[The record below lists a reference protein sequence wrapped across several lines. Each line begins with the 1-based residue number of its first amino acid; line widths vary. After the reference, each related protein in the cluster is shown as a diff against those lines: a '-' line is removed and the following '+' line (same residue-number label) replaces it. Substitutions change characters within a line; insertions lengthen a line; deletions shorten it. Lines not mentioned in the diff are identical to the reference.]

1 MVKREVS
8 DESVDR
14 GSLVHQ
20 LCAEFGTQWNI
31 GKRPQIEKYLSS
43 NSDSVRSLLL
53 EELLRAERELKRKS
67 RQPCSVDDYLARFPN
82 DAAIVNRVIGNAME
96 DTLDSAAISEPDAT
110 IHHQQSKTA
119 VNEVTIDAATS
130 LGASQSAPDASPA
143 TRALKLF
150 GDYELID
157 EIARGGMGVVYK
169 ARQVKLNRIVAIKMI
184 LSGQHTGSE
193 EVERFQIEAEAA
205 ANLTHPGIV
214 PIFEIGEHSGQHY
227 FSMGFVEGRSLGDRE
242 YSNLTPP
249 LRRQDADA
257 LSEELK
263 RRVAAKPNDDRWQIL
278 QTQVRKILGAT
289 NTDL

>member
-184 LSGQHTGSE
+184 LSGQ
-193 EVERFQIEAEAA
+193 
-205 ANLTHPGIV
+205 
-214 PIFEIGEHSGQHY
+214 
-227 FSMGFVEGRSLGDRE
+227 
-242 YSNLTPP
+242 
-249 LRRQDADA
+249 
-257 LSEELK
+257 
-263 RRVAAKPNDDRWQIL
+263 
-278 QTQVRKILGAT
+278 
-289 NTDL
+289 